1 MRFSNV
7 DLLYQEWQWLVRE
20 SASAMHA
27 ARISGLSDIEARLEE
42 RRYALRIDAVYAR
55 LKQAE
60 AQSAASLAMSRSQE
74 HASGFERPPFNGLC

>member
-1 MRFSNV
+1 MRFTNV

-27 ARISGLSDIEARLEE
+27 ARINGLTDREMRIEE
-42 RRYALRIDAVYAR
+42 RSYALHIDAIYAR

-60 AQSAASLAMSRSQE
+60 SQAAA
-74 HASGFERPPFNGLC
+74 

>member
-1 MRFSNV
+1 MGPTNH

-20 SASAMHA
+20 SASAVGA
-27 ARISGLSDIEARLEE
+27 ARSKGLSDGEMEIEQ

-60 AQSAASLAMSRSQE
+60 TQSARESR
-74 HASGFERPPFNGLC
+74 L